1 MYLKKRNIYEGAN
14 FRYNDTGGMFWATLT
29 FCYVDLYFKQLHHI
43 QDWTFLQEIFLHRAS
58 EEMPCKD
65 LVWKQTTQRQRQ
77 I

>member
-29 FCYVDLYFKQLHHI
+29 FCL
-43 QDWTFLQEIFLHRAS
+43 DWTFLQEIFLHRAS